1 VTLRKKEIESILN
14 NYPYASNNLENE
26 EIYINAQRQNKKH
39 RVLGDKQMKE
49 FRDKVAVITGAASG
63 IGRGITDRCAQ
74 EGMKVVLADI
84 EEPAL
89 TKVEQELKSADIDVL
104 AVRTDVSKEADI
116 KNLAEKT
123 LDRFGAVHLLFNNAG
138 VAAGSTVWESSLV
151 DWQWVMGVNLW
162 GVIYGVRVFVPIMLA
177 QDTDCYIVNTSSAAG
192 LLSNN
197 TNSVY
202 EVTKHAVVALSEHMY
217 YSLAQKK
224 ANIKVSVLCPGW
236 VKTRI
241 LECDRNRPAELS
253 NTQPK
258 LPLTQ
263 EAEAAIQYITQAVA
277 SGISPQAVADRVFE
291 AIRSEQFY
299 ILTDSKSIP
308 MIQKRMENILN
319 QRNPS

>member
-1 VTLRKKEIESILN
+1 
-14 NYPYASNNLENE
+14 
-26 EIYINAQRQNKKH
+26 
-39 RVLGDKQMKE
+39 MKE

-89 TKVEQELKSADIDVL
+89 TKVEQELKSAGIDVL
-104 AVRTDVSKEADI
+104 AVRTDVSKEVDV

-138 VAAGSTVWESSLV
+138 VGAGTTVWESSLF

-177 QDTDCYIVNTSSAAG
+177 QDTDCYIVNTASVAG
-192 LLSNN
+192 LLSYHP
-197 TNSVY
+197 NSPY
-202 EVTKHAVVALSEHMY
+202 QVTKHAVVALSEHLY
-217 YSLAQKK
+217 YSLAQKNVKIK
-224 ANIKVSVLCPGW
+224 ASVLCPGW

-241 LECDRNRPAELS
+241 LECDRNRPEELR
-253 NTQPK
+253 NNEQD
-258 LPLTQ
+258 LPLTPETDEVMQ
-263 EAEAAIQYITQAVA
+263 LFTQAMA
-277 SGISPQAVADRVFE
+277 SGISPQAVADLVFK
-291 AIRSEQFY
+291 AIRVEQFY
-299 ILTDSKSIP
+299 ILTDTQYTAD
-308 MIQKRMENILN
+308 IQKRMENILN